1 MVKKRY
7 IAFLTAMIMSLSM
20 SGCSTM
26 NNHNSQS
33 TGSTNTVPSIT
44 TPDVTFVDDVT
55 EPSHTDPIE
64 DTNIVGT
71 EHDGSNE
78 EVTEPASEHT
88 TKPTDSVQPT
98 QPDDPEPTNPTSPT
112 ESTSPQPT
120 DPKPTD
126 PPAPTNPPH
135 AHSYKATVVAPTC
148 TNKGYTEYKCSCGDS
163 YKDNYKNA
171 LGHNWTKG
179 NTEAAT
185 CSAGGYT
192 EYKCNRCGASEKRDK
207 TNALG
212 HDYKVTSNGTATCT
226 SGGYTEKKCT
236 RCGDTQR
243 TQTAALGHDYQETGF
258 TSATCTTPFTVN
270 YKCSRCGATSQ
281 ETSGEPLGHSWVHH
295 DAETHWVHGI
305 KCYCGAIFWTYEEWS
320 DHFDSFS
327 YAEKEIRDL
336 HAGYKNYDEEIID
349 KPAYS
354 QCSRCGLIEYY

>member
-26 NNHNSQS
+26 NNHNGQS
-33 TGSTNTVPSIT
+33 TGSTNTVPTIA
-44 TPDVTFVDDVT
+44 TPGVTFVDDVT
-55 EPSHTDPIE
+55 VPAHTDPIE

-71 EHDGSNE
+71 EHDDSDKE
-78 EVTEPASEHT
+78 ETEPSSEHT

-148 TNKGYTEYKCSCGDS
+148 TNKGYTEYKCSCGAS
-163 YKDNYKNA
+163 YKDNYK
-171 LGHNWTKG
+171 
-179 NTEAAT
+179 
-185 CSAGGYT
+185 
-192 EYKCNRCGASEKRDK
+192 
-207 TNALG
+207 NALG

-258 TSATCTTPFTVN
+258 TSATCTAPFTVN
-270 YKCSRCGATSQ
+270 YKCSRCGNTYQ
-281 ETSGEPLGHSWVHH
+281 ETSGEALGHNWVHH

-305 KCYCGAIFWTYEEWS
+305 KCYCGAIFWTYEDWCAHT
-320 DHFDSFS
+320 DQYIHTDQQD
-327 YAEKEIRDL
+327 A

>member
-44 TPDVTFVDDVT
+44 TPDVSFVDDVT
-55 EPSHTDPIE
+55 VPAHTDPIE

-135 AHSYKATVVAPTC
+135 THNYKATVVAPTC
-148 TNKGYTEYKCSCGDS
+148 TNKGYTEYKCSCGAS

-171 LGHNWTKG
+171 LGHN
-179 NTEAAT
+179 
-185 CSAGGYT
+185 
-192 EYKCNRCGASEKRDK
+192 
-207 TNALG
+207 
-212 HDYKVTSNGTATCT
+212 YKVTSNGTATCT

-236 RCGDTQR
+236 RCGDIQR

-258 TSATCTTPFTVN
+258 TQATCTAPFTVN

-295 DAETHWVHGI
+295 DAETHWRYGYQ
-305 KCYCGAIFWTYEEWS
+305 CYCGAIFWTEEEWNA
-320 DHFDSFS
+320 HFKSFS

-336 HAGYKNYDEEIID
+336 HAGYRNYDEEIID
-349 KPAYS
+349 KPAYR
-354 QCSRCGLIEYY
+354 QCSRCGLIQNY

>member
-44 TPDVTFVDDVT
+44 TPDVSFVDDVT
-55 EPSHTDPIE
+55 VPAHTDPIE

-98 QPDDPEPTNPTSPT
+98 QPDDPKPTN
-112 ESTSPQPT
+112 PQPT
-120 DPKPTD
+120 DPKPTEPKPTD
-126 PPAPTNPPH
+126 PPAPTNP
-135 AHSYKATVVAPTC
+135 AHTHNYKATVVAPTC
-148 TNKGYTEYKCSCGDS
+148 TNKGYTEYKCSCGAS
-163 YKDNYKNA
+163 YKDNYK
-171 LGHNWTKG
+171 
-179 NTEAAT
+179 
-185 CSAGGYT
+185 
-192 EYKCNRCGASEKRDK
+192 
-207 TNALG
+207 NALG

-258 TSATCTTPFTVN
+258 TQATCTTPFTVN
-270 YKCSRCGATSQ
+270 YKCSRCGDTYQ

-295 DAETHWVHGI
+295 DAETHWRHGYQ
-305 KCYCGAIFWTYEEWS
+305 CYCGAIFWTYEEWS

-336 HAGYKNYDEEIID
+336 HAGHRNYDEEIID
-349 KPAYS
+349 KPAYR